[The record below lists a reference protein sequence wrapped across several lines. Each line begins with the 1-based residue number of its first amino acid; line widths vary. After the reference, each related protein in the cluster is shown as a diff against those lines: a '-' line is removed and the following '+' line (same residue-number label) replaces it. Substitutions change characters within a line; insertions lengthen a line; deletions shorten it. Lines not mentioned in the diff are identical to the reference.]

1 MRFNKLYPYILVA
14 PAIILICLISLYPT
28 LYSFFLSL
36 NRVRRGELE
45 FVGLQNFSI
54 ILRSSDFWESLRHT
68 IVFGGFFIPIT
79 LMFAFLLAMA
89 FNRKLP
95 LNALFMTIVFVPWML
110 SEIVSGVMFRWLF
123 LPEYGLVHNLLE
135 PIFGNLNFLGDP
147 AGAMGVVTG
156 ASIWRTMAFAM
167 LLMLAGLQT
176 IPADLY
182 QAAAIDGANR
192 RQIFWHITWQL
203 VRPTTLVVVLLLS
216 IQAVNATGM
225 FLAITEGGPGRATE
239 VLSLYMYRE
248 AIEFFN
254 LGYGAALSV
263 VMFLLNVL
271 LAIIYFRVLRSESV
285 WS

>member
-1 MRFNKLYPYILVA
+1 MRINKLYPYMLIA
-14 PAIILICLISLYPT
+14 PAIAVMCLVSLYPT

-36 NRVRRGELE
+36 NRMRQGQLE
-45 FVGLQNFSI
+45 FVGLQNFGI
-54 ILRSSDFWESLRHT
+54 ILTSSDFWESLRHT
-68 IVFGGFFIPIT
+68 MVFGSLFVPIT

-95 LNALFMTIVFVPWML
+95 CNALFMTIVFVPWML
-110 SEIVSGVMFRWLF
+110 SEIVSGIMFRWLF
-123 LPEYGLVHNLLE
+123 LPGYGFVPNTLAPLV
-135 PIFGNLNFLGDP
+135 GDLNFLGDP
-147 AGAMGVVTG
+147 AGAMGVMTG
-156 ASIWRTMAFAM
+156 ASIWRTVAFAM
-167 LLMLAGLQT
+167 LLILAGLQT
-176 IPADLY
+176 IPTDLY

-192 RQIFWHITWQL
+192 RQIFWFITWQL

-263 VMFLLNVL
+263 MMFLLNIL
-271 LAIIYFRVLRSESV
+271 LAIVYFRTLRSESV